1 MNTKMAVQGS
11 SGRNAY
17 LFVVAVMAV
26 MLLVSAAVAAI
37 RFKESVATFEAA
49 RVRPAGG
56 AVVASTTAETASDGY
71 AFYTERY
78 YEAAAAREVEGAA
91 AAEKDYAFYTERY
104 YDAATAY
111 EAKMAVEAAKDY
123 AFYTERYYEAAAAR
137 DAKIAGAEQ
146 EKDYAFYT
154 ERYWEAAAA
163 REAAAASANSESL
176 R

>member
-1 MNTKMAVQGS
+1 MNTKLAVQGNG
-11 SGRNAY
+11 GRNAY
-17 LFVVAVMAV
+17 LFVVTVVAV
-26 MLLVSAAVAAI
+26 MLLVSAAVAAM
-37 RFKESVATFEAA
+37 RFTESVVQFEAS
-49 RVRPAGG
+49 RVGAAGSV
-56 AVVASTTAETASDGY
+56 VVASTTAETASDGY

-78 YEAAAAREVEGAA
+78 YEAAAAREVEVAA
-91 AAEKDYAFYTERY
+91 AAEKDYAFYSERY
-104 YDAATAY
+104 YDAAAAR
-111 EAKMAVEAAKDY
+111 EAKIAAEAANDY

-163 REAAAASANSESL
+163 REAAAASAENETL